1 MKRTHKSQRCRELVI
16 ANQPATAQS
25 YSSLSYAP
33 KPATATRHK
42 MPIIVPL
49 VTILLRLL
57 HGLVIVLLF
66 VARDDGLGRD
76 RGRLFAARVHPL
88 RRWITRK
95 ELGTTALRL
104 LQLTRPFTDISTL
117 SHSSRSRLSK
127 KNAPQTNYY
136 YFTRC
141 EMRAVNILLPTTRL
155 LEFPRD
161 APPWH
166 S

>member
-1 MKRTHKSQRCRELVI
+1 MAAGRTKGGGVVKRTHKSQRCCELVI

-33 KPATATRHK
+33 KTATATRHK
-42 MPIIVPL
+42 MPVIVPL

-57 HGLVIVLLF
+57 HGLVIVLLL

-95 ELGTTALRL
+95 ELGTAALRL
-104 LQLTRPFTDISTL
+104 LQLTRPFTDISLL
-117 SHSSRSRLSK
+117 SHSSRDRSRLSQ

-141 EMRAVNILLPTTRL
+141 EL
-155 LEFPRD
+155 
-161 APPWH
+161 
-166 S
+166 